1 MNTDT
6 IAIIVAILGVG
17 LGLWRAIATIRQ
29 DVDSRHKDLRQDLS
43 EIRQELRALHSRID
57 ALYQALFSRKDPAA

>member
-1 MNTDT
+1 MNTHT

-43 EIRQELRALHSRID
+43 EIRQELPPCTSAST
-57 ALYQALFSRKDPAA
+57 LYQALFSRKDPAA